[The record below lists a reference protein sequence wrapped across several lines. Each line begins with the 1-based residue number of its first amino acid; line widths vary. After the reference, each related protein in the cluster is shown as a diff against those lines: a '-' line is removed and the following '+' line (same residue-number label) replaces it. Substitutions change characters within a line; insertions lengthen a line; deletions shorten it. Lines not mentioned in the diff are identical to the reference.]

1 MEHAAGPAAPPNLLN
16 RMNMFLLRIVVLMGV
31 LPGLLV
37 AADERDTLP
46 KPEKRTERKME
57 GWLVKVDDRL
67 LKPDS
72 EVGARALQLLEAQL
86 ANIRSVVPP
95 NSLEK
100 LQKVVIVL
108 DLDHGRLKAAQYHP
122 SAGWLE
128 GHGYSR
134 DLEKCV
140 HIPHA
145 ASFINPRT
153 NNEQPWCVLHELA
166 HAYNDQ
172 VLGFDNPEIRKAYDR
187 YKASG
192 HGDSVLFV
200 GGGKKKHYALTNQKE
215 FFAEMTEAYF
225 GMNDFFPFNRG
236 ELKTEEPDVFELLRK
251 VWGPSP
257 VER

>member
-1 MEHAAGPAAPPNLLN
+1 M
-16 RMNMFLLRIVVLMGV
+16 RIFIFLCLFISFSH
-31 LPGLLV
+31 
-37 AADERDTLP
+37 AADEKDLLP
-46 KPEKRTERKME
+46 KPGKRTERRIE

-67 LKPDS
+67 LQSNNK
-72 EVGARALQLLEAQL
+72 VGERALQLLEAQL
-86 ANIRSVVPP
+86 ANIRSVVSS

-108 DLDHGRLKAAQYHP
+108 DLDHGKLKPAQYHP

-128 GHGYSR
+128 GHGYAR

-140 HIPHA
+140 HIPL
-145 ASFINPRT
+145 ASNFANARH
-153 NNEQPWCVLHELA
+153 NSEQPWCVMHELA

-172 VLGFDNPEIRKAYDR
+172 VLGFANGDIKQAYER

-192 HGDSVLFV
+192 HGDSVLFIA
-200 GGGKKKHYALTNQKE
+200 GGKKKHYALLNHKE

-236 ELKTEEPDVFELLRK
+236 ELKTEEPETYELLQK
-251 VWGPSP
+251 IWGPLVS
-257 VER
+257 ER

>member
-1 MEHAAGPAAPPNLLN
+1 MNTYMNILALICLL
-16 RMNMFLLRIVVLMGV
+16 ISSTI
-31 LPGLLV
+31 
-37 AADERDTLP
+37 AADEKDLLP
-46 KPEKRTERKME
+46 KPEKRTERQVE
-57 GWLVKVDDRL
+57 GWVVKVDDRL

-72 EVGARALQLLEAQL
+72 AAGARSLQILEAQL
-86 ANIRSVVPP
+86 ANIRSVVSS

-108 DLDHGRLKAAQYHP
+108 DLDHGKLKPAQYHP

-140 HIPHA
+140 HIPQ
-145 ASFINPRT
+145 ASSFANARHSS
-153 NNEQPWCVLHELA
+153 EQPWCVMHELA

-172 VLGFDNPEIRKAYDR
+172 VLGFEDDELKKAYER

-200 GGGKKKHYALTNQKE
+200 AGGKKKHYALTNHKE

-236 ELKTEEPDVFELLRK
+236 ELKTEEPETYELLK
-251 VWGPSP
+251 KIWGPSLA
-257 VER
+257 ER